1 MGKRPNII
9 AEYDTNE
16 LRKEVGKKI
25 STERE
30 TFFEN
35 CSEKQK
41 NKILSERKRKRNYT
55 GISMLELA
63 MLSGIDEDT
72 IYNLENGKGE
82 LKVEYLYK
90 ISQALGCDISYLLGE
105 CDTRKYVNQGI
116 PKLTGLDETSIDIL
130 KDSLFYTRNEYSQY
144 DEYEE
149 VFLKLINKIIQS
161 HSIDNLLTSLDELKP
176 DTFPI
181 SHISEYIA
189 KSIRYANLKKNAC
202 FDTLSNIDEGIRKN
216 LYDSIAEGL
225 KVVEG
230 YTDEEIENLR
240 PLIREYQALTDF
252 KEHSRYE
259 RIDIQDAFSRF
270 LTSDFISS
278 MGVEK

>member
-1 MGKRPNII
+1 MEYNRNKIIDRINELKRHSGRYGSGNRITNKTI
-9 AEYDTNE
+9 AEYI
-16 LRKEVGKKI
+16 GK
-25 STERE
+25 TER
-30 TFFEN
+30 TV
-35 CSEKQK
+35 SDWLQK
-41 NKILSERKRKRNYT
+41 RPSYKAEDEGGYPDIPLKDILK
-55 GISMLELA
+55 LCDLF
-63 MLSGIDEDT
+63 D
-72 IYNLENGKGE
+72 
-82 LKVEYLYK
+82 
-90 ISQALGCDISYLLGE
+90 CDIEYLLGE
-105 CDTRKYVNQGI
+105 YDCKHKTEEDIHRV
-116 PKLTGLDETSIDIL
+116 TGLDETSINIL

-144 DEYEE
+144 DEPEE

-161 HSIDNLLTSLDELKP
+161 HSVDNLSTSLDELKP

-270 LTSDFISS
+270 LISEYVET
-278 MGVEK
+278 MGVK